1 MARDKGVIWVGREE
15 GIFLQAG
22 LDQPNQ
28 LDPSWKFTRWR
39 ERNYGNYAI
48 TVTVHLIFNS

>member
-28 LDPSWKFTRWR
+28 LDPAWKFTRWR
-39 ERNYGNYAI
+39 ERNYGNYGAI
-48 TVTVHLIFNS
+48 TVQLR